1 MDPKTEEKEG
11 LLEELG
17 TFSEEEMI
25 NYTGQAAEEEEAE
38 DLSEFPDFDAP
49 PKAEE
54 KEEEEEEE
62 EENADEFN
70 FENTTEEE
78 KIDLEAF
85 NKKFDKDFKTEEEL
99 KNFMSDKEEV
109 KDKISED
116 DLLDKANAQIEMLEP
131 ILPLGNEDLMRKQ
144 FESIAMG
151 DGKNLNDEDVQIEI
165 EEEIQDLKDKRV
177 LDINADHLRTQL
189 KELVK
194 QSKTTRDGITTKR
207 ENKKLADEK
216 VTKEQLQN
224 EFVKLHGAKSF
235 YGVDIDKKTI
245 AEVYRKV
252 SSGKFIEE
260 LIADKQAIAELA
272 LMHEYKDKIFS
283 KASGLTYSDGIKAMV
298 DEFKS
303 KPKPNRIA
311 EAQTKGTAGS
321 TDSSRKLIEGL
332 LTEAPKEK

>member
-1 MDPKTEEKEG
+1 MTTGTEENKEG
-11 LLEELG
+11 LLEEIG
-17 TFSEEEMI
+17 TFSEEEMM
-25 NYTGQAAEEEEAE
+25 NYSGQAAEDEEDA
-38 DLSEFPDFDAP
+38 DIDDFPDFDAVP
-49 PKAEE
+49 GIDANEE
-54 KEEEEEEE
+54 EQEEEEEQ
-62 EENADEFN
+62 DDQFN
-70 FENTTEEE
+70 FEGATEEE

-99 KNFMSDKEEV
+99 KNFMSGKENADDAV
-109 KDKISED
+109 KED

-151 DGKNLNDEDVQIEI
+151 DGKNLNDEDVQISI
-165 EEEIQDLKDKRV
+165 EEDIQDLKDKRV
-177 LDINADHLRTQL
+177 LDINADHLRSQL
-189 KELVK
+189 KELVA
-194 QSKTTRDGITTKR
+194 QSKTTRDGIIGKR
-207 ENKKLADEK
+207 EEKRLADEK

-235 YGVDIDKKTI
+235 YGIDIDKKTI
-245 AEVYRKV
+245 ADVYRKV

-260 LIADKQAIAELA
+260 LQSDKQAIAELA

-283 KASGLTYSDGIKAMV
+283 KASGLTYSDGLKAVV

-311 EAQTKGTAGS
+311 EAQTKGSTGS
-321 TDSSRKLIEGL
+321 TGGSNKLIEGL
-332 LTEAPKEK
+332 LK